1 MGHRV
6 RAVLLATAIGLAAL
20 TGSLA
25 GPLADASA
33 AQSSFDPCP
42 CDNPVCRPLC

>member
-1 MGHRV
+1 MGHRI

-20 TGSLA
+20 I
-25 GPLADASA
+25 GPLAGASA

-42 CDNPVCRPLC
+42 CDNPVCRPMC